1 MPAPDLSTY
10 PPGTVFARPSFHIP
24 GLLPLPDDN
33 DADLASGYSA
43 NRLCG
48 HLNLCLGP
56 ALRIAVSVPA
66 CEVVALRAHVAAILS
81 DIDAQ
86 ITAQVEA
93 PAVLS
98 IHTQQLLG
106 GIAAP
111 GVATLPAVTRNA
123 PAAPQDPDAA
133 LAAHYAAQA
142 IVPRLTGAQLRAQE
156 QEDLASIGVEA

>member
-1 MPAPDLSTY
+1 MAVRCGTMPVPKQDEDWDEATDVVVVGSGFSGLAAAIE
-10 PPGTVFARPSFHIP
+10 ARR
-24 GLLPLPDDN
+24 GG
-33 DADLASGYSA
+33 A
-43 NRLCG
+43 
-48 HLNLCLGP
+48 
-56 ALRIAVSVPA
+56 
-66 CEVVALRAHVAAILS
+66 EVVILEKLRTPGGNSSIS
-81 DIDAQ
+81 D
-86 ITAQVEA
+86 
-93 PAVLS
+93 
-98 IHTQQLLG
+98 G